1 MIKDTS
7 AQDTTL
13 SHKGKRPTKKLTI
26 ALGLLALGALLYFA
40 FSGGHA
46 QRSINKSQVQLATVE
61 RGDLVR
67 DVTASGRIVAARA
80 PQVYSPAVGFV
91 DLLVQPGDRVR
102 QGQVIA
108 SITSPE
114 LTNNLKQQESELAR
128 RVDALEN
135 KKLDVRRQSLALT
148 KALDMAQVEL
158 TAAQRE
164 FRRARQSIDKD
175 LISQIDYEQAT
186 DELARARLAF
196 NHAEQEVSIGKDTLA
211 FELKGAQSQVTRQ
224 QLVVDELR
232 RRVNELQILA
242 SVNGVVGNH
251 LVQQRAAVT
260 QSQALMTLVDL
271 SAFEAELQV
280 PESYANELGLGMQVA
295 LKIGAQ
301 EVSGELSAISPEV
314 NNREVT
320 TRVRFDQQALGNIR
334 QNQRLSARIFLENKA
349 NVLMVKRGAFL
360 NHGGNQAYLVKG
372 DVAEKISI
380 AIGASSMAAIEL
392 TRGVSAG
399 DVLIISSYDTFDDSQ
414 QLLLR

>member
-7 AQDTTL
+7 AQDISL
-13 SHKGKRPTKKLTI
+13 KPQKYSPSKVLYWG
-26 ALGLLALGALLYFA
+26 LGILALAALAYFA
-40 FSGGHA
+40 FASSGA
-46 QRSINKSQVQLATVE
+46 QRSIEKGKIQLATVE

-67 DVTASGRIVAARA
+67 DVTATGRIVAARA
-80 PQVYSPAVGFV
+80 PKVYSPAVGFV
-91 DLLVQPGDRVR
+91 DLLVQPGDRV
-102 QGQVIA
+102 QMGDIIA
-108 SITSPE
+108 TITSPE
-114 LTNNLKQQESELAR
+114 LTNNLKQQESELQR
-128 RVDALEN
+128 RSDALEN

-164 FRRARQSIDKD
+164 FRRAKQSIAKD

-186 DELARARLAF
+186 DELARAKLAF

-211 FELKGAQSQVTRQ
+211 FELKGAKSEVNRQ
-224 QLVVDELR
+224 QLVVEELR
-232 RRVNELQILA
+232 RRVAELHIAA
-242 SVNGVVGNH
+242 SVSGVVGNH
-251 LVQQRAAVT
+251 LAQQRAAVT

-280 PESYANELGLGMQVA
+280 PESYANELGIGMQVA

-320 TRVRFDQQALGNIR
+320 TRVRFSQQDLANIR
-334 QNQRLSARIFLENKA
+334 QNQRLSAQIFLENKPD
-349 NVLMVKRGAFL
+349 VLMVKRGAFL
-360 NHGGNQAYLVKG
+360 NHGGKQAYLVKG
-372 DVAEKISI
+372 DSAEKITI
-380 AIGASSMAAIEL
+380 ATGAYSMAAIEL
-392 TRGVSAG
+392 TRGVQAG
-399 DVLIISSYDTFDDSQ
+399 DQIIISSYEAFEQAD